1 MLILACDAKKHK
13 YFLFTKQGGSMAEFM
28 VYC

>member
-1 MLILACDAKKHK
+1 MFILACDAKKHK